1 MYKRQ
6 VYGLGV
12 SGFLGSTIEIESTV
26 FPAKK
31 DVYKRQVL
39 KYPILNLT
47 VPLGKVPIVLCAKGA
62 QCNPL
67 LLLMLKSESKI

>member
-1 MYKRQ
+1 MTNEQKIELCKQIIDNLDNYEIGH

-31 DVYKRQVL
+31 CQ
-39 KYPILNLT
+39 NT
-47 VPLGKVPIVLCAKGA
+47 
-62 QCNPL
+62 
-67 LLLMLKSESKI
+67 